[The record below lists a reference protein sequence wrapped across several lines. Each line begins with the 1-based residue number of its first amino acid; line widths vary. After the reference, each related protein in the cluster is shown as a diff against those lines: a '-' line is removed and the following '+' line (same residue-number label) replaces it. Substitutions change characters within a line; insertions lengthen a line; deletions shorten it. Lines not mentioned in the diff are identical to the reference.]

1 MNRLSFRS
9 LVTSRPKVSFALSIG
24 SLAMFNLALCADG
37 ATAQELGET
46 VVLTN
51 ANIIDGVAAEPI
63 RGATLIVS
71 EGKIQRIER
80 GSFTPPGNATVIDL
94 AGKYVLP
101 GLIDAH
107 VHIRTFES
115 AKRALV
121 SGVTTARSMG
131 VGFSDVGLRKLAQ
144 AGAIEAPEILAA
156 GYHIRPRPADGFFI
170 AVPAMGELMENGV
183 RGDAAV
189 RQMVQAMAEHEVNW
203 IKTNA
208 TERAGLPDTDPRKP
222 TFNEEELRALVDEAR
237 RHGLPVAAHAHGDEG
252 GQAAVVAGVRSIEHG
267 TYMSDETLTLMAE
280 RGTFLVPTIAVVAD
294 LAQPGGDYDD
304 PVLTIRGRH
313 MLPRVR
319 ATARMAHEKGVRI
332 AAATDTGYG
341 SDSVLRLQ
349 LELQE
354 LVGVGLT
361 PLEAIQAATT
371 VAAEL
376 LGVDDHTGRIAEG
389 LDADLI
395 VVEENPLDDVGA
407 LQDVLMVVNDGSII
421 LNRLEWRPDIS

>member
-1 MNRLSFRS
+1 
-9 LVTSRPKVSFALSIG
+9 
-24 SLAMFNLALCADG
+24 
-37 ATAQELGET
+37 
-46 VVLTN
+46 
-51 ANIIDGVAAEPI
+51 
-63 RGATLIVS
+63 
-71 EGKIQRIER
+71 
-80 GSFTPPGNATVIDL
+80 
-94 AGKYVLP
+94 
-101 GLIDAH
+101 
-107 VHIRTFES
+107 
-115 AKRALV
+115 
-121 SGVTTARSMG
+121 
-131 VGFSDVGLRKLAQ
+131 
-144 AGAIEAPEILAA
+144 
-156 GYHIRPRPADGFFI
+156 
-170 AVPAMGELMENGV
+170 
-183 RGDAAV
+183 
-189 RQMVQAMAEHEVNW
+189 
-203 IKTNA
+203 
-208 TERAGLPDTDPRKP
+208 
-222 TFNEEELRALVDEAR
+222 
-237 RHGLPVAAHAHGDEG
+237 
-252 GQAAVVAGVRSIEHG
+252 
-267 TYMSDETLTLMAE
+267 MSDETLTLMAE